1 MCGGPGATLVGLLLL
16 LLDLAQ
22 GSTTERSKYLPIV
35 FPEDKPPCSPG
46 LVCRDITLCS
56 PAINQVRSGGRPTI
70 CGWNRH
76 VAKVCCP
83 QDSRAGTGRP
93 YTPEFIAFRRPS
105 ECGILVVPQ
114 VNASVTTKIPKTSLK
129 PATSGAHSPSS
140 TLLPVTAKKSYVY
153 STTTSHSKADVSAGR
168 RGSVPPTLRGQTEPP
183 VKGQE
188 PPVRGQVH
196 PIRNQEYPAWGQ
208 EHPVKDNKPPVRGHE
223 HPVTTHEHPV
233 TTHEHPVK
241 GQAEPP
247 VRGQTQLS
255 GRGQTQP
262 TLRPSANFVYNLG
275 QSTTSAYLTTTPP
288 PYSARSSQPHKS
300 PVAPPGGHV
309 HYSVYQSNQVVSS
322 HNHHQFEY
330 AEFRGTGDRNYV
342 GGPAQHQY
350 WEPPPQGYAANG
362 HGAGGP
368 NDWYSYNTFAK
379 RQAREIR
386 AWGKDAR
393 HDGSFSNHVHGK
405 GSGSY
410 DEKKGRRWPSK
421 KKAYAAGHP
430 GTTHRPRRTKR
441 TGKVDARV
449 PDPDLIKAIAPAVS
463 LVVGGQA
470 DYNTWPWMAA
480 ILMGSELKFLCGGFL
495 INDRYVLSAAHC
507 FQRHR
512 PSQRYGVRLGQ
523 IRVDE
528 GRVYHVERFV
538 QHEDYVRRE
547 YYNDIALLRL
557 TESVPLALIKPVCLP
572 SAELARSDLVGK
584 EATVLGW
591 GDTMFG
597 GPRSDILQEVNGL
610 PVVPVK
616 QCNESYS
623 KLRGNPF
630 RRGITS
636 EFVCAGLPQ
645 GGKDACQGDSGGPLM
660 LDHDGRWTAV
670 GIVSFGYRCGVAGY
684 PGVYTR
690 VSKHL
695 QWIDNNI
702 YMDSIGYNTI
712 V

>member
-1 MCGGPGATLVGLLLL
+1 M
-16 LLDLAQ
+16 
-22 GSTTERSKYLPIV
+22 
-35 FPEDKPPCSPG
+35 
-46 LVCRDITLCS
+46 
-56 PAINQVRSGGRPTI
+56 
-70 CGWNRH
+70 H
-76 VAKVCCP
+76 
-83 QDSRAGTGRP
+83 
-93 YTPEFIAFRRPS
+93 
-105 ECGILVVPQ
+105 
-114 VNASVTTKIPKTSLK
+114 
-129 PATSGAHSPSS
+129 
-140 TLLPVTAKKSYVY
+140 
-153 STTTSHSKADVSAGR
+153 
-168 RGSVPPTLRGQTEPP
+168 
-183 VKGQE
+183 
-188 PPVRGQVH
+188 
-196 PIRNQEYPAWGQ
+196 
-208 EHPVKDNKPPVRGHE
+208 
-223 HPVTTHEHPV
+223 
-233 TTHEHPVK
+233 
-241 GQAEPP
+241 
-247 VRGQTQLS
+247 
-255 GRGQTQP
+255 
-262 TLRPSANFVYNLG
+262 YN
-275 QSTTSAYLTTTPP
+275 
-288 PYSARSSQPHKS
+288 
-300 PVAPPGGHV
+300 
-309 HYSVYQSNQVVSS
+309 VYQSNHVVSS
-322 HNHHQFEY
+322 HNQYEY
-330 AEFRGTGDRNYV
+330 TEFRGSSGDRNYV
-342 GGPAQHQY
+342 SDGGGNHHQY
-350 WEPPPQGYAANG
+350 WEPPPQNQQGYANG
-362 HGAGGP
+362 GERAP

-379 RQAREIR
+379 RQARSIR
-386 AWGKDAR
+386 DW
-393 HDGSFSNHVHGK
+393 GK
-405 GSGSY
+405 GSREDKFTNDVPLKKDFYKKGFSKKSFFKVAFSKE
-410 DEKKGRRWPSK
+410 EKKRRYDWVPK
-421 KKAYAAGHP
+421 KKVGVVRARPP
-430 GTTHRPRRTKR
+430 GTTHHPRRTKR

-449 PDPDLIKAIAPAVS
+449 ADPDLIKAIAPAVS

-507 FQRHR
+507 FERHR
-512 PSQRYGVRLGQ
+512 PTQKYGVRLGQ

-528 GRVYHVERFV
+528 GRVYTVERFV
-538 QHEDYVRRE
+538 QHEDYARRE

-572 SAELARSDLVGK
+572 GPDLARSDLVGK

-636 EFVCAGLPQ
+636 EFICAGLPQ

-660 LDHDGRWTAV
+660 LDHEGRWTAV

-690 VSKHL
+690 VSRHL

>member
-1 MCGGPGATLVGLLLL
+1 MCGGPGAALIGLLALL
-16 LLDLAQ
+16 GLAQ

-56 PAINQVRSGGRPTI
+56 SAINQVRSGGRPTI

-114 VNASVTTKIPKTSLK
+114 VNASATTKIPKTSTMK
-129 PATSGAHSPSS
+129 TATSGAQSPSS

-168 RGSVPPTLRGQTEPP
+168 RGSVPPTPRGQTEPP

-188 PPVRGQVH
+188 PPARGQKPPV
-196 PIRNQEYPAWGQ
+196 WGQ
-208 EHPVKDNKPPVRGHE
+208 EHPVRSQDHPVRGHE
-223 HPVTTHEHPV
+223 HT
-233 TTHEHPVK
+233 VK
-241 GQAEPP
+241 AQSEAP

-288 PYSARSSQPHKS
+288 PYSARASQPHKS

-342 GGPAQHQY
+342 GGHAQHQY

-368 NDWYSYNTFAK
+368 NDWYSYNTFSK
-379 RQAREIR
+379 RQAREVR
-386 AWGKDAR
+386 AWGKDSR
-393 HDGSFSNHVHGK
+393 HKGDFSNHVYDK
-405 GSGSY
+405 GTGYY
-410 DEKKGRRWPSK
+410 DEKKGRRHDGGWKSK
-421 KKAYAAGHP
+421 KKAYAAA

>member
-1 MCGGPGATLVGLLLL
+1 MRGGAGATIILLLL
-16 LLDLAQ
+16 RLAVAQ
-22 GSTTERSKYLPIV
+22 GSPAERSKYLPIV
-35 FPEDKPPCSPG
+35 FPEEKPPCAAG

-56 PAINQVRSGGRPTI
+56 SAINQVRSGGRPTI

-83 QDSRAGTGRP
+83 QDSRVGTGH
-93 YTPEFIAFRRPS
+93 TPEFIAFRRPS

-114 VNASVTTKIPKTSLK
+114 VNASATTKIPKTSTLK
-129 PATSGAHSPSS
+129 SS
-140 TLLPVTAKKSYVY
+140 TSSSTSRSTSWSSTRFPSTLKKSYVY
-153 STTTSHSKADVSAGR
+153 WTATSPSKANANASR
-168 RGSVPPTLRGQTEPP
+168 RASVAPPLRG
-183 VKGQE
+183 
-188 PPVRGQVH
+188 H
-196 PIRNQEYPAWGQ
+196 
-208 EHPVKDNKPPVRGHE
+208 
-223 HPVTTHEHPV
+223 
-233 TTHEHPVK
+233 
-241 GQAEPP
+241 
-247 VRGQTQLS
+247 
-255 GRGQTQP
+255 TQP
-262 TLRPSANFVYNLG
+262 TLRPSANFGYNLN
-275 QSTTSAYLTTTPP
+275 QRSTSAYLTTTPP
-288 PYSARSSQPHKS
+288 YSARAS
-300 PVAPPGGHV
+300 PPQRQAPAAVAPALAPARSPAPAPAPAPSGGGHV

-322 HNHHQFEY
+322 HNQYEY
-330 AEFRGTGDRNYV
+330 SEFRGSSGDRNHIT
-342 GGPAQHQY
+342 GGGSHHQY
-350 WEPPPQGYAANG
+350 WEPPPQNQRGYAD
-362 HGAGGP
+362 GGGRAS
-368 NDWYSYNTFAK
+368 NDWYSYNTFSK
-379 RQAREIR
+379 RQARAIR
-386 AWGKDAR
+386 DW
-393 HDGSFSNHVHGK
+393 GK
-405 GSGSY
+405 GSRGHGFGNDVLLQKGFSRE
-410 DEKKGRRWPSK
+410 DKKRRNDWAPK
-421 KKAYAAGHP
+421 KKVGKARPP

-507 FQRHR
+507 FERHR
-512 PSQRYGVRLGQ
+512 PSQKYGVRLGQ

-528 GRVYHVERFV
+528 GRVYNVERFV

-572 SAELARSDLVGK
+572 GPDLAHSDLVGK

-636 EFVCAGLPQ
+636 EFICAGLPQ

-660 LDHDGRWTAV
+660 LDHEGRWTAV

-690 VSKHL
+690 VSRHL
-695 QWIDNNI
+695 QWIDNNM

>member
-1 MCGGPGATLVGLLLL
+1 M
-16 LLDLAQ
+16 
-22 GSTTERSKYLPIV
+22 
-35 FPEDKPPCSPG
+35 
-46 LVCRDITLCS
+46 
-56 PAINQVRSGGRPTI
+56 
-70 CGWNRH
+70 
-76 VAKVCCP
+76 
-83 QDSRAGTGRP
+83 
-93 YTPEFIAFRRPS
+93 
-105 ECGILVVPQ
+105 PQ
-114 VNASVTTKIPKTSLK
+114 VNASATTKEPKTSTLK
-129 PATSGAHSPSS
+129 TSTNTARSSSS
-140 TLLPVTAKKSYVY
+140 TRFPSTAKKSYVY
-153 STTTSHSKADVSAGR
+153 GTPNSKLDASR
-168 RGSVPPTLRGQTEPP
+168 RGSVAP
-183 VKGQE
+183 
-188 PPVRGQVH
+188 
-196 PIRNQEYPAWGQ
+196 PIR
-208 EHPVKDNKPPVRGHE
+208 GH
-223 HPVTTHEHPV
+223 
-233 TTHEHPVK
+233 
-241 GQAEPP
+241 
-247 VRGQTQLS
+247 
-255 GRGQTQP
+255 TQP
-262 TLRPSANFVYNLG
+262 TLRPSANFGYNVN
-275 QSTTSAYLTTTPP
+275 QRSTSAYLTTTPP
-288 PYSARSSQPHKS
+288 YSARAS
-300 PVAPPGGHV
+300 PPQRQAPAAAAPSGGGHV

-322 HNHHQFEY
+322 HNHQYEY
-330 AEFRGTGDRNYV
+330 TEFRGSSGDRNHIA
-342 GGPAQHQY
+342 GGGAHHQY
-350 WEPPPQGYAANG
+350 WEPPPQNQRGYAEGGRN
-362 HGAGGP
+362 AGS

-379 RQAREIR
+379 RQARAIR
-386 AWGKDAR
+386 NWSDGKSSR
-393 HDGSFSNHVHGK
+393 YDGYGNDVRGK
-405 GSGSY
+405 GTFRE
-410 DEKKGRRWPSK
+410 DKERRYGGNWPSK
-421 KKAYAAGHP
+421 KKVSSAAAKQV

-507 FQRHR
+507 FERHR
-512 PSQRYGVRLGQ
+512 PSQKYGVRLGR

-528 GRVYHVERFV
+528 GRVYNVERFV

-572 SAELARSDLVGK
+572 GAELARSDLVGK

-636 EFVCAGLPQ
+636 EFICAGLPQ

-660 LDHDGRWTAV
+660 LDHEGRWTAV

-690 VSKHL
+690 VSRHL